1 MKRFWYFRE
10 SLLKYLNKIVY
21 FFLSHSSYN
30 RKGVEMNNSDD
41 LRSLNT
47 ELNFVYRY
55 LRKLKISHEDAEDIV
70 QETAYKFLQ
79 YYDSIRTTKIRSW
92 LIRVAI
98 NFHYDQFRKNS
109 RIRLDLRE
117 DQVKIL
123 SKDLPEEILLSHE
136 HWSEIECILSKL
148 KPKYRELLLLKYKW
162 ELKYDEIAKILDLK
176 VNTIKTSLARARKE
190 FAKLYREVYR

>member
-1 MKRFWYFRE
+1 
-10 SLLKYLNKIVY
+10 
-21 FFLSHSSYN
+21 
-30 RKGVEMNNSDD
+30 MNNSDD